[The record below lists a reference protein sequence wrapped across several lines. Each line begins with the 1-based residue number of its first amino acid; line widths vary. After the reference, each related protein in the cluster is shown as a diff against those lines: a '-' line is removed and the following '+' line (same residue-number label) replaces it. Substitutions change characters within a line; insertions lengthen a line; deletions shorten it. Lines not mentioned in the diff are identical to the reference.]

1 MILTRALGCLSVV
14 LLSALGL
21 PGTASAEFT
30 RIELAVRGM
39 D

>member
-1 MILTRALGCLSVV
+1 MITRALVCFAVV
-14 LLSALGL
+14 LLITLMTPAL
-21 PGTASAEFT
+21 ASAEFT

>member
-1 MILTRALGCLSVV
+1 MITRGLVRLVTFLFCLCAVP
-14 LLSALGL
+14 A
-21 PGTASAEFT
+21 TASAEFT